1 MKKSLL
7 VVAVLVVSAS
17 LFLTVGAERA
27 WAQGPA
33 GAGASTAA
41 RGSSNSSGSHSSHSL
56 NPIKWVK
63 RDKDSKNSPD
73 SNGNRSDVEKKLT
86 PKLQAQG
93 VLPAS
98 SNVTDACAPFVALN
112 ECLATLHASHNLG
125 LDFNCL
131 RASVT
136 GVHASADMSGC
147 KVADGEKALSLNKA
161 IHAVN
166 PNADAKGATK
176 NAEQQA
182 KDDLKDLGA

>member
-1 MKKSLL
+1 MKRSSLA
-7 VVAVLVVSAS
+7 VAFVALGVS
-17 LFLTVGAERA
+17 LYMTIGAERA
-27 WAQGPA
+27 GAQGPA

-41 RGSSNSSGSHSSHSL
+41 KGSSSSSASHSSRSL

-63 RDKDSKNSPD
+63 KDKASKNSPD
-73 SNGNRSDVEKKLT
+73 SNGSRSDVEKKLT

-93 VLPAS
+93 VLPAN
-98 SNVTDACAPFVALN
+98 SNATDACAPFTALN

-125 LDFNCL
+125 IEFKCL

-136 GVHASADMSGC
+136 AVLTNADLSGC
-147 KVADGEKALSLNKA
+147 KAAGGDKALSLSKA
-161 IHAVN
+161 IRAQS
-166 PNADAKGATK
+166 PEADAKGATK